1 MATMIISP
9 RPYPHKAFEYKT
21 LQDPNYCQW
30 RVRRN
35 SQQLQAFFI
44 QITQTLMSSYAFT
57 SGVQLQDV
65 PYQTLFLDFFREMR
79 GGSYLVRNAGWNL
92 AKSLGYEDITTIENR
107 RIDRGD
113 YDDTVSTSYHVKD
126 PFQDELTYLLDRCE
140 GFNEKFLTV
149 LKANS
154 KRFIEGLS
162 LSTRDTYFSSLP
174 IFSRA
179 FPRCYE
185 TLQSIFTDLLACE
198 WLQEDINGIQ
208 DYTAEAAIPQKT
220 LHPPLETTNWVL
232 WCSALQLGLLQQRRD
247 LRIAKQHEKAWQN
260 DKDELL
266 VSGSLALATYN
277 PSYIGGQL
285 VRVFFNAVARNT
297 DPEGEDFYV
306 QALPTLVGAGV
317 VGASGFSTELLA
329 RLVFDIAD
337 LYSRHLSKQAGETPS
352 RAEERGRNIAATFT
366 KALLTGTIHGDDL
379 RYLKEI
385 FGGLL
390 SEAMNQLPEADET
403 TPWGRRVLRV
413 ALTNPDIQEKFINGL
428 FDPVTP
434 EPTTLEEPSST
445 TETTQDDDKQT
456 QAKTE
461 ERLARETAEKEKQLA
476 IEEEQKKADEQHKKD
491 LAKYQQDLAVYEQQ
505 VAHIQAVE
513 GAVTAI
519 KQCQRAVRIRGD
531 RLQERLESLQKRK
544 HKDSLYRK
552 AVNQVKKYNADLRAL
567 DQAINH
573 YNALTGN
580 PERVSTPKMKTPQRP
595 SLDDRLASLLEAIG
609 FQSINVSVS
618 APLYPTKA
626 PQLTDRQTPHD
637 APPPPKPTEPT
648 RPQPRKPAPETA
660 TPTITTTFQDVQA
673 LQRQKQFETNMAFT
687 STPQPLQP
695 SAPIDWGRGV
705 ARKAQQTPLS
715 REPRPTRIPRRSPM
729 QIQHGSFGTAQ
740 MMNQTEAQ
748 IIQNVVNNDFLKSI
762 PKGTVRVA
770 SSVLSMMLPDMS
782 KTGAECP
789 KQHVKRVM
797 TNILKRYDQVVH
809 VQNPHGLPAK
819 AGEFVGEMFA
829 FGVVGRV
836 VRVAEGVS
844 IFVSACEGGL
854 YGAILS
860 ETHDTNRA
868 AGIAFGFAGGGATTR
883 ILFKRDVP
891 RPLIDR
897 VFARPK
903 RPSRQLQTMQ
913 DFQRPTYHSG
923 IGSPWSEIVPAQ
935 QQIRRSTQV
944 AATRL
949 TDREVSRITP
959 VNLPY
964 LQKGVDLE
972 WFMLKSPKID
982 ALRRTHDD
990 PKRFYAALRSEFAP
1004 QNLSELKIRRTL
1016 KYAGFDT
1023 YPRPEG
1029 LPTNVIV
1036 EFADKNGGMVYRLAG
1051 STNKQNQLVRICP
1064 GFAKESIVS
1073 SVIKG
1078 RIERGTLRQQYPYVV
1093 QCKGKY
1099 KLTIHGEWIETG
1111 LPENKAKE
1119 ALTHIPL
1126 HEFKFRGWE

>member
-9 RPYPHKAFEYKT
+9 RPYPIKAFEYKT
-21 LQDPNYCQW
+21 LRDPSYCNW
-30 RVRRN
+30 RVKRN
-35 SQQLQAFFI
+35 AQQIQAFFV
-44 QITQTLMSSYAFT
+44 QITQTIMSSYAFT
-57 SGVQLQDV
+57 SGEQLQDC
-65 PYQTLFLDFFREMR
+65 PYQALFLDFFREMR
-79 GGSYLVRNAGWNL
+79 GGSYLIRDAGWHL
-92 AKSLGYEDITTIENR
+92 AKTLGYEDITTIEYRHING
-107 RIDRGD
+107 GD
-113 YDDTVSTSYHVKD
+113 YDDSVLTSYHVKD
-126 PFQDELTYLLDRCE
+126 PFQEELMYLIDRCG
-140 GFNEKFLTV
+140 GFNEKFLRV
-149 LKANS
+149 LQANS
-154 KRFIEGLS
+154 KRFVEGLS
-162 LSTRDTYFSSLP
+162 LKTRDTYFSSLP
-174 IFSRA
+174 LFSRA
-179 FPRCYE
+179 FPRCYD
-185 TLQSIFTDLLACE
+185 TLQTIFTNLLACE
-198 WLQEDINGIQ
+198 WLEEDIHGIQ
-208 DYTAEAAIPQKT
+208 AYTADATMPQKT
-220 LHPPLETTNWVL
+220 LPLPLLDTNNWML
-232 WCSALQLGLLQQRRD
+232 WCSALEQGLMQQARD
-247 LRIAKQHEKAWQN
+247 QQIAKQHDKAWQN

-266 VSGSLALATYN
+266 VSGGLTLATYN
-277 PSYIGGQL
+277 PIYIGAQL
-285 VRVFFNAVARNT
+285 VRVFFNAIARNT

-306 QALPTLVGAGV
+306 QALPTLAGV
-317 VGASGFSTELLA
+317 GVGGFSPELLA

-337 LYSRHLSKQAGETPS
+337 LYSRHLSKQAGETSS
-352 RAEERGRNIAATFT
+352 RAEERGRNIAMTFT
-366 KALLTGTIHGDDL
+366 KALLTGTIHGDEA

-385 FGGLL
+385 LGGLL

-434 EPTTLEEPSST
+434 EPTPIEEPSST

-461 ERLARETAEKEKQLA
+461 ERLASETAEKEKQLA
-476 IEEEQKKADEQHKKD
+476 IEEEQKKADEQHKKA

-513 GAVTAI
+513 GAVTNI
-519 KQCQRAVRIRGD
+519 KQCQKAVRR
-531 RLQERLESLQKRK
+531 REYHLEERLEKLHKQK
-544 HKDSLYRK
+544 HKKSQYDK
-552 AVNQVKKYNADLRAL
+552 AVKQVKKYNQKLAAL
-567 DQAINH
+567 DLAINH

-580 PERVSTPKMKTPQRP
+580 PERISTPKMKKPPRF
-595 SLDDRLASLLEAIG
+595 SWDDRLASRLAAMG
-609 FQSINVSVS
+609 FQSINVSTSV
-618 APLYPTKA
+618 PLYPTKA

-648 RPQPRKPAPETA
+648 KPQPRKPAPA
-660 TPTITTTFQDVQA
+660 PTINTTFQDVQA
-673 LQRQKQFETNMAFT
+673 LQRQELFETNMAFT
-687 STPQPLQP
+687 SSPQPLQP

-705 ARKAQQTPLS
+705 ARKVQQTPLS
-715 REPRPTRIPRRSPM
+715 REPRPTRIPRRRPM

-762 PKGTVRVA
+762 PKGTARVA

-809 VQNPHGLPAK
+809 VQNPQGLPAK
-819 AGEFVGEMFA
+819 VGEFVGEMFA
-829 FGVVGRV
+829 FGAVGKV

-844 IFVSACEGGL
+844 IFASACEGGL
-854 YGAILS
+854 YGALLS
-860 ETHDTNRA
+860 ETHDTNRV
-868 AGIAFGFAGGGATTR
+868 AGIAFGFVGGGATTR
-883 ILFKRDVP
+883 ILFKGDVP
-891 RPLIDR
+891 RPLLDR
-897 VFARPK
+897 VFARPQG
-903 RPSRQLQTMQ
+903 PSRQLP

-959 VNLPY
+959 VKLPY
-964 LQKGVDLE
+964 LEKGVDLE

-982 ALRRTHDD
+982 ALRRTHHD

-1051 STNKQNQLVRICP
+1051 STNKQSILLRVCP
-1064 GFAKESIVS
+1064 GLRKENPVTAIINGS
-1073 SVIKG
+1073 KKNG
-1078 RIERGTLRQQYPYVV
+1078 NWRQETPYVIQRNGNKV
-1093 QCKGKY
+1093 LTKDGRWV
-1099 KLTIHGEWIETG
+1099 KLGEE
-1111 LPENKAKE
+1111 EH
-1119 ALTHIPL
+1119 LTHIPL

>member
-1 MATMIISP
+1 M
-9 RPYPHKAFEYKT
+9 E
-21 LQDPNYCQW
+21 
-30 RVRRN
+30 
-35 SQQLQAFFI
+35 
-44 QITQTLMSSYAFT
+44 T
-57 SGVQLQDV
+57 S
-65 PYQTLFLDFFREMR
+65 
-79 GGSYLVRNAGWNL
+79 N
-92 AKSLGYEDITTIENR
+92 
-107 RIDRGD
+107 
-113 YDDTVSTSYHVKD
+113 
-126 PFQDELTYLLDRCE
+126 EL
-140 GFNEKFLTV
+140 
-149 LKANS
+149 
-154 KRFIEGLS
+154 
-162 LSTRDTYFSSLP
+162 
-174 IFSRA
+174 
-179 FPRCYE
+179 
-185 TLQSIFTDLLACE
+185 
-198 WLQEDINGIQ
+198 
-208 DYTAEAAIPQKT
+208 
-220 LHPPLETTNWVL
+220 
-232 WCSALQLGLLQQRRD
+232 
-247 LRIAKQHEKAWQN
+247 
-260 DKDELL
+260 
-266 VSGSLALATYN
+266 
-277 PSYIGGQL
+277 
-285 VRVFFNAVARNT
+285 
-297 DPEGEDFYV
+297 
-306 QALPTLVGAGV
+306 
-317 VGASGFSTELLA
+317 
-329 RLVFDIAD
+329 
-337 LYSRHLSKQAGETPS
+337 
-352 RAEERGRNIAATFT
+352 EE
-366 KALLTGTIHGDDL
+366 
-379 RYLKEI
+379 
-385 FGGLL
+385 
-390 SEAMNQLPEADET
+390 

-413 ALTNPDIQEKFINGL
+413 ALTHPDIQEKFMNEL
-428 FDPVTP
+428 FDPLPT
-434 EPTTLEEPSST
+434 EPTTLEDPPST

-461 ERLARETAEKEKQLA
+461 KSIGKEKAEKKQLE
-476 IEEEQKKADEQHKKD
+476 IEAEQKKADEQHKKD

-505 VAHIQAVE
+505 VAHIQAVND
-513 GAVTAI
+513 AVTAI
-519 KQCQRAVRIRGD
+519 KQCRRAVRIRGD

-544 HKDSLYRK
+544 HKASLYDK
-552 AVNQVKKYNADLRAL
+552 AVNQVKKYNRELAAL

-595 SLDDRLASLLEAIG
+595 SWDDRLASRLEAIG

-660 TPTITTTFQDVQA
+660 TPTITTTFQDMQA
-673 LQRQKQFETNMAFT
+673 LQREQLFETNMAFT

-705 ARKAQQTPLS
+705 ARTAQQTPLS
-715 REPRPTRIPRRSPM
+715 REPRPTRIPRRRPM

-762 PKGTVRVA
+762 PKGTARVA

-809 VQNPHGLPAK
+809 VQNPQGLSAK
-819 AGEFVGEMFA
+819 VGEFVGEMFA

-844 IFVSACEGGL
+844 IFASACEGGL

-923 IGSPWSEIVPAQ
+923 IGSPWAEIVPAQ
-935 QQIRRSTQV
+935 QIRRNAQV

-949 TDREVSRITP
+949 TDREVSKITP
-959 VNLPY
+959 VKLPY

-972 WFMLKSPKID
+972 WFMRYSPKID
-982 ALRRTHDD
+982 ALRRTHHD

-1004 QNLSELKIRRTL
+1004 QNLNELKIRRTL

-1029 LPTNVIV
+1029 LPTNIIV
-1036 EFADKNGGMVYRLAG
+1036 EFANKNGGMVYRLAG
-1051 STNKQNQLVRICP
+1051 STNKQNQLVRVCP

-1078 RIERGTLRQQYPYVV
+1078 RIEQGTLRSNI
-1093 QCKGKY
+1093 
-1099 KLTIHGEWIETG
+1099 LT
-1111 LPENKAKE
+1111 
-1119 ALTHIPL
+1119 
-1126 HEFKFRGWE
+1126 